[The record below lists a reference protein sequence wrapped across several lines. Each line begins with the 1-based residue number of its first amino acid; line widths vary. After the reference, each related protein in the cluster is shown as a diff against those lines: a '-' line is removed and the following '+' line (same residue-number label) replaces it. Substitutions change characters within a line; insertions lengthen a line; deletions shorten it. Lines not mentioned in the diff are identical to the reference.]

1 VDSIMATRTTAKT
14 RARNRD
20 RFGSD
25 YYRRFYLTPATRAM
39 SRAET
44 DLRGRLIAA
53 AVKQLELPVRRIL
66 DAGCG
71 LGWFRKPLLQAFP
84 RATYVGVEF
93 SEYLCATR
101 GWTHGSVVDYRNRS
115 PFDLVICCDVLQ
127 YLDDRSAARAIA
139 NLARL
144 SRGAVY
150 LHVPTEEDFKE
161 RMDPSGTD
169 QNVHLRSGAWYRRRL
184 DKHFVHVGFGL
195 LAKRG
200 VPLAQWE
207 LEQTGN

>member
-1 VDSIMATRTTAKT
+1 MTAKT
-14 RARNRD
+14 GGKNAD

-44 DLRGRLIAA
+44 EQRGKLIAA
-53 AVKQLELPVRRIL
+53 AVKQLDLPVRRIL

-84 RATYVGVEF
+84 GATYVGVEF
-93 SEYLCATR
+93 SEYLCATH
-101 GWTHGSVVDYRNRS
+101 GWTQGSVVDYRSRS
-115 PFDLVICCDVLQ
+115 SFDLVICCDVLQ
-127 YLDDRSAARAIA
+127 YLDDRSAVKAIA

-195 LAKRG
+195 LVKRD

>member
-1 VDSIMATRTTAKT
+1 MTAKT
-14 RARNRD
+14 GGKNAD

-44 DLRGRLIAA
+44 EQRGKLIAA
-53 AVKQLELPVRRIL
+53 AVKQLDLPVRRIL

-71 LGWFRKPLLQAFP
+71 LGWFRSPLLRAFP
-84 RATYVGVEF
+84 GATYMGVEF
-93 SEYLCATR
+93 SDYLCATH
-101 GWTHGSVVDYRNRS
+101 GWTQGSVVDYRSRS

-127 YLDDRSAARAIA
+127 YLDDRSAAKAIV

-169 QNVHLRSGAWYRRRL
+169 QNVHLRSGAWYRRCL

-195 LAKRG
+195 LVKRD